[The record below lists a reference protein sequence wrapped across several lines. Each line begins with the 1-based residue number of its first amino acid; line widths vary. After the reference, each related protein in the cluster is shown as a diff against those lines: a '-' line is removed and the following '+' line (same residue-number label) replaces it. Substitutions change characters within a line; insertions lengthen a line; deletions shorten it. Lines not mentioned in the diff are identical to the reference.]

1 MIEINLLPEEL
12 RKVQKST
19 SQIPDMPL
27 IPIIAGVIG
36 IFIMLNLLLS
46 VIGYKNGVLEKHY
59 NKKWE
64 QMNPERIQTGR
75 IFRETKTLQRKLN
88 AINKID
94 KPLVSWTQIMNGL
107 NQAMTTR
114 VWLSNL
120 EVGHEIKSIKRGVS
134 ISIPVSLEINGY
146 ALGTSGQATS
156 QVAKFITSLK
166 GNNDFSQFF
175 DAIELEKLS
184 KNEIAGKE
192 VMTFN
197 LSCKFKK
204 AGLNKVE
211 KDKKG
216 KK

>member
-1 MIEINLLPEEL
+1 MIEINLLPKEL
-12 RKVQKST
+12 RKVQKIT
-19 SQIPDMPL
+19 SQIPDLPL

-36 IFIMLNLLLS
+36 IFIMFNFLVS
-46 VIGYKNGVLEKHY
+46 GVGYKNGILEKRY
-59 NKKWE
+59 NKKWDA
-64 QMNPERIQTGR
+64 MHSERMQTGQ
-75 IFRETKTLQRKLN
+75 ISRETKNLQRKLN

-120 EVGHEIKSIKRGVS
+120 EVGYEIKSIRRGVS
-134 ISIPVSLEINGY
+134 TSIPVSLEINGY

-166 GNNDFSQFF
+166 GKNDFSQFF

-184 KNEIAGKE
+184 KNEVAGQE